1 MEGLENEVRQRPTS
15 HRHIA
20 EPEILMEES
29 ESEEEKREDETAMD
43 LVKSEESEEELQ
55 ENVELKAARRLEL
68 KKKALQRQEVENND
82 FF

>member
-1 MEGLENEVRQRPTS
+1 
-15 HRHIA
+15 
-20 EPEILMEES
+20 MEES
-29 ESEEEKREDETAMD
+29 ESKEEKREDETAMD
-43 LVKSEESEEELQ
+43 LVKSEESEEEFQ